1 MRANSTG
8 STHERAKTNH
18 WCHFYSVYATTQ
30 EYMTVFFFG
39 THSLH
44 LAASQS
50 KRCGWTTSHQ
60 SLVAVPSGGGTPAG
74 HARQLSSVLVV
85 PELRC
90 ALVRPVGL
98 VHEELLTGQDSLL
111 Q

>member
-1 MRANSTG
+1 
-8 STHERAKTNH
+8 
-18 WCHFYSVYATTQ
+18 
-30 EYMTVFFFG
+30 MTVFFFG

-50 KRCGWTTSHQ
+50 KRRGWTTSHQ